1 MLAGCVLVQTLLSSA
16 LLSAPLA
23 PRALRSPSRPAV
35 LMQEVDAP
43 AAPAAPRPSP
53 GNSLPTLELTSP
65 MYARG
70 RSRRRHPR
78 LRPSRMTGRSARPS
92 SFANSSRHVTGGLKR
107 APLIMVDAAPYLPPY
122 ATRARA
128 SASAALPRSHAPRV
142 RVRRRSRSR
151 LLRRMLLRTTDS
163 DAPSCTPTPRR
174 HHSSSG
180 AARAARTK
188 CSRSAAH
195 HLGGR
200 GGRAPGQCGRSGSQ
214 PADAGLCLC
223 ARLVQCRPAAHGSP
237 AVCRGL
243 EPRAASRRRAQPDLR
258 SRRCA
263 GTRCR
268 GRLTRPVAAAA
279 DAGRVCARRAGH
291 ARWLARGVL
300 PLQPAA
306 ARAVSG
312 CDRRR
317 PHVRRTPM

>member
-1 MLAGCVLVQTLLSSA
+1 M
-16 LLSAPLA
+16 
-23 PRALRSPSRPAV
+23 
-35 LMQEVDAP
+35 
-43 AAPAAPRPSP
+43 
-53 GNSLPTLELTSP
+53 
-65 MYARG
+65 
-70 RSRRRHPR
+70 
-78 LRPSRMTGRSARPS
+78 
-92 SFANSSRHVTGGLKR
+92 
-107 APLIMVDAAPYLPPY
+107 
-122 ATRARA
+122 
-128 SASAALPRSHAPRV
+128 PRSHAPRV

-180 AARAARTK
+180 AEGAAGTTS

-200 GGRAPGQCGRSGSQ
+200 GGRAPGQRGRSGSQ

-268 GRLTRPVAAAA
+268 GRLRTIRPVAAAA
-279 DAGRVCARRAGH
+279 HAGRVCARRAGYAH
-291 ARWLARGVL
+291 RLARGVL
-300 PLQPAA
+300 PVQPAA